1 MKKVSLKTIYLTALT
16 AVFLVSF
23 FAFVAFDLSS
33 QQKQAEES
41 LLEEARTFAKEMD
54 AVWQFMD
61 NSQKVINTSADGDY
75 DFKGLHCSI
84 VGKSVGAIFSAG
96 NDYTIRYTNFNPRSV
111 QDKPDEFEAAA
122 LTAFNADAETREY
135 YGVAEFEGV
144 QRFRYL
150 QALEVDESCLE
161 CHGEPAGEMDITGH
175 VKEGWTL
182 ESVGGAISIV
192 IPMDQQNEAM
202 TGNVLRDVAFFLML
216 TVLIGAVIYL
226 VTTFFVFRPIDR
238 MKAAFGQMGEGR
250 LGVSLDDRRASKE
263 VASLIARFNDMA
275 AELRTMYEHLEDQV
289 ASRTLDLQEANA
301 ALEKQ
306 RDDLETLSRKLAQ
319 EARFKS
325 DLLSMVNHELRTPL
339 TSIITFA
346 QISKEACGEY
356 GEAACA
362 GEAAHGD
369 DPACGG
375 RLADGGG
382 TAHGEGPV
390 CGGGTVCGGATYGD
404 DPARGDDTACGGRAT
419 RASASARG
427 SDPVRVGE
435 PSRASDRH
443 AREEIEKNSLILLE
457 MINNMLDI
465 ARSDAGS
472 MRATCEPMDLGDVVA
487 SVRGTMAPLAR
498 KYEVALSTKV
508 DPDVPLVNGDY
519 EKTQRILEN
528 LASNAI
534 KFTPDGGSVALRV
547 EREDATG
554 DVLMCMEDTG
564 IGIADEDKERI
575 FERFFQVD
583 STSTRKYNGSGLG
596 LALVREYADIQGF
609 EVGVSSEFGKGS
621 TFTVRIPAAA
631 TVKGEG

>member
-1 MKKVSLKTIYLTALT
+1 MKKISLKTIYLVALT

-23 FAFVAFDLSS
+23 FAFAAFDLVS

-96 NDYTIRYTNFNPRSV
+96 NDYTIRYTNFNPRSI
-111 QDKPDEFEAAA
+111 QDKPDAFEAAA
-122 LTAFNADAETREY
+122 LESFDADAATREY
-135 YGVAEFEGV
+135 YGVAEFDEE
-144 QRFRYL
+144 RFRYL

-161 CHGEPAGEMDITGH
+161 CHGEPVGEIDITGH
-175 VKEGWTL
+175 AKEGWTL
-182 ESVGGAISIV
+182 DSVGGAISIV
-192 IPMDQQNEAM
+192 IPMDQQNQAM
-202 TGNVLRDVAFFLML
+202 MGNVMRDVAFFLML

-238 MKAAFGQMGEGR
+238 MKVAFGEMGEGR
-250 LGVSLDDRRASKE
+250 LGVLLDDRRASKE

-275 AELRTMYEHLEDQV
+275 AELRAMYEHLEDQV
-289 ASRTLDLQEANA
+289 ASRTHDLQEANA
-301 ALEKQ
+301 ALERQ
-306 RDDLETLSRKLAQ
+306 RDDLEDLSCQLAK

-346 QISKEACGEY
+346 QISKEACSVQGDPLR
-356 GEAACA
+356 AA
-362 GEAAHGD
+362 
-369 DPACGG
+369 
-375 RLADGGG
+375 
-382 TAHGEGPV
+382 
-390 CGGGTVCGGATYGD
+390 
-404 DPARGDDTACGGRAT
+404 
-419 RASASARG
+419 
-427 SDPVRVGE
+427 
-435 PSRASDRH
+435 DRH
-443 AREEIEKNSLILLE
+443 AWEEIEKNSLILLE

-487 SVRGTMAPLAR
+487 SVKSTMTPLAR
-498 KYEVALSTKV
+498 KYAVSFGTRI
-508 DPDVPLVNGDY
+508 DSDVPLVNGDY

-534 KFTPDGGSVALRV
+534 KFTPDGGSVRLRV
-547 EREDATG
+547 ERDAGTG
-554 DVLMCMEDTG
+554 DVVMRMTDTG

-596 LALVREYADIQGF
+596 LALVREYAAIQGF
-609 EVGVSSEFGKGS
+609 EVSVESTFGKGS
-621 TFTVRIPAAA
+621 TFVVRIPAAA
-631 TVKGEG
+631 TVGEEG